1 VSKEGEGWC
10 EEVAAKHQPTPSE
23 EETTS
28 DCDSVMDAVSQEP
41 EPEPSPAPPSTDDG
55 FQTVP
60 PETEAEGADQR
71 YPRSHAEKGKWK
83 SSHRYKLEEDSPSAT
98 GPTNPTPRRRP
109 RTGEE
114 APSSPGNHPRLRKMD
129 GSIETSAL
137 RKNSFHESPS
147 KRRRDRRP
155 VRRIERIPRRD
166 PPSRDIVEGDLT
178 HSLCYRFGWCC
189 YLWRGTHR
197 NGVCSG
203 DFDLDRLCSEENG
216 FGPAVEGL
224 DLEESKY
231 RWW

>member
-28 DCDSVMDAVSQEP
+28 DCDSVMDTVSQEP

-60 PETEAEGADQR
+60 QKRKRKEQT
-71 YPRSHAEKGKWK
+71 
-83 SSHRYKLEEDSPSAT
+83 SAT
-98 GPTNPTPRRRP
+98 QDPTPKKVSGNRPTGTNWRRTAPVPQTTNPTPRRRP

-147 KRRRDRRP
+147 MRRRDRRP

-178 HSLCYRFGWCC
+178 HSLCYRFDWCC